1 VSEAQIRD
9 ACRRVPG
16 ATSVDGVKRRV
27 GATMGRCQGGFC
39 TPRIMQILCEEVPG
53 LDLLGV
59 CKSGPGS
66 ELAVARD
73 KDVRGGGADE
83 D

>member
-1 VSEAQIRD
+1 
-9 ACRRVPG
+9 
-16 ATSVDGVKRRV
+16 
-27 GATMGRCQGGFC
+27 
-39 TPRIMQILCEEVPG
+39 MQILCEEVPG